1 MVQIQQ
7 TSTFRHWL
15 AALRDEQARTR
26 IKMRIRR
33 LKAGNPGDVKS
44 IGGGI
49 SEIRIDYGPG
59 YRVYFVRRS
68 RSAVLLLAG
77 GDKDSQRRDIASA
90 RLLARSVEEEQ

>member
-1 MVQIQQ
+1 MIQIRQ
-7 TSTFRHWL
+7 TSTFHHWL
-15 AALRDEQARTR
+15 AALRDEQARVR

-33 LKAGNPGDVKS
+33 LKAGNPGDVRS

-49 SEIRIDYGPG
+49 SEMRIDYGPG

-68 RSAVLLLAG
+68 RSAVTLLAG

-90 RLLARSVEEEQ
+90 RQPARGFEAVS